1 VIVFCILHVEALPDL
16 AGKLYSYIILH
27 YIAVLFTVELLY
39 MAPDYTLIEFVQE
52 PGYLRLTKQSRKKLN
67 ITTRMIHIGQ

>member
-1 VIVFCILHVEALPDL
+1 MFCGKKLHSI
-16 AGKLYSYIILH
+16 KQLYWI
-27 YIAVLFTVELLY
+27 VLFALELLY